1 MKQQTI
7 QVAVDIVVFTVHEQT
22 LRVLLIERGIDPFK
36 GLYAL
41 PGGFVLA
48 EETLE
53 QAAFRELFEE
63 TGTKNVYLEQLYS
76 FGDPGRDPRGRVV
89 TVAYYALVP
98 TDNRRC
104 WLGQMQRRPGGTR
117 FRSAAARVRSQEDC
131 GVCGRP
137 AAEQT
142 GVHQCRLSV
151 ASSKVHAERAA
162 SAPRGD
168 PGKTTRQEKL
178 PAEGFGAR
186 PRQAFKRDASYG
198 AQTRPTLL
206 LPTHNMSGS
215 NTGNGGL
222 SLGGNSNC
230 ERPRCASLFWRSP
243 VSGVVAIAGM
253 RN

>member
-98 TDNRRC
+98 TDKSP
-104 WLGQMQRRPGGTR
+104 LLAGTDAATAGWYPV
-117 FRSAAARVRSQEDC
+117 SALPPLAFDHKRIVEYAVD
-131 GVCGRP
+131 
-137 AAEQT
+137 
-142 GVHQCRLSV
+142 RLRNKLEYTNV
-151 ASSKVHAERAA
+151 
-162 SAPRGD
+162 GF
-168 PGKTTRQEKL
+168 QLL
-178 PAEGFGAR
+178 PAKFTLSAL
-186 PRQAFKRDASYG
+186 QALHEAILGKPLDKRNFRRKVLGLGLVKPSKEMQATG
-198 AQTRPTLL
+198 RKPAQ
-206 LPTHNMSGS
+206 
-215 NTGNGGL
+215 
-222 SLGGNSNC
+222 
-230 ERPRCASLFWRSP
+230 LFSFRHTT
-243 VSGVVAIAGM
+243 
-253 RN
+253 